1 MHRRDIW
8 GDDPEEREAQEFVEE
23 LGDAGLEPE
32 RRWHHHPAF
41 MPFKVVAA
49 FIGRNTKR
57 VAITVVGLILVLA
70 GVLMLVLPGPGIVT
84 IIAGLA
90 ILASEYVWAERLLNA
105 AKARAAQAKAATVKR
120 VRRRSE
126 R

>member
-1 MHRRDIW
+1 MRRRDIW
-8 GDDPEEREAQEFVEE
+8 GDDPDEREAEKFIEE
-23 LGDAGLEPE
+23 LGDAGLEPK

-41 MPFKVVAA
+41 VPFNVVAA
-49 FIGRNTKR
+49 FIGRNAKR
-57 VAITVVGLILVLA
+57 VAITVVGLIVVLA

-84 IIAGLA
+84 IIGGLA

-105 AKARAAQAKAATVKR
+105 AKVRAAQAKDAAVKR
-120 VRRRSE
+120 VRGRSE

>member
-8 GDDPEEREAQEFVEE
+8 GDDPEERDADEMIRE
-23 LGDAGLEPE
+23 LDDQGRARR

-41 MPFKVVAA
+41 VPFKVVVA
-49 FIGRNTKR
+49 FIGRNVKR
-57 VAITVVGLILVLA
+57 VAITVVGLIVVFA
-70 GVLMLVLPGPGIVT
+70 GLLMLVLPGPGIVT

-90 ILASEYVWAERLLNA
+90 ILASEYVWAERLLHG
-105 AKARAAQAKAATVKR
+105 AKARAAQAKDAAVKR
-120 VRRRSE
+120 VRGRSG